1 MTLLVLASASPR
13 RKEIL
18 EKAGLSF
25 EVRPPCIDEDFF
37 KGESISQY
45 LNRITEMKAH
55 SIKLQEKEKIILAAD
70 TIVTLG
76 DDIIGKPKDAKDA
89 FNTLKRLSGRTHS
102 VFTAYNIINFDNGK
116 EKKKICKTDVT
127 FHTLSEKVISTYID
141 TQEPF
146 GKAGSYAIQGIGCTL
161 VEKICGCYYNVVG
174 LPISSVMKDLIEVS
188 ELFQWIPIKSIEV

>member
-18 EKAGLSF
+18 ERAGLSF
-25 EVRPPCIDEDFF
+25 KVRPSNIDESFL

-45 LNRITEMKAH
+45 LNRITKLKAH
-55 SIKLQEKEKIILAAD
+55 SVKLQEKEKIVLSAD

-76 DDIIGKPKDAKDA
+76 DDIIGKPKDSKDA
-89 FNTLKRLSGRTHS
+89 FNTLQRLSGRTHS
-102 VFTAYNIINFDNGK
+102 VFTAYNIINFDSGK

-127 FHTLSEKVISTYID
+127 FHSLSKEEISTYID
-141 TQEPF
+141 TEEPF
-146 GKAGSYAIQGIGCTL
+146 GKAGSYAIQGVGCTL

-174 LPISSVMKDLIEVS
+174 LPISSVMKDLIEIS
-188 ELFQWIPIKSIEV
+188 ESFEWIPIKSI